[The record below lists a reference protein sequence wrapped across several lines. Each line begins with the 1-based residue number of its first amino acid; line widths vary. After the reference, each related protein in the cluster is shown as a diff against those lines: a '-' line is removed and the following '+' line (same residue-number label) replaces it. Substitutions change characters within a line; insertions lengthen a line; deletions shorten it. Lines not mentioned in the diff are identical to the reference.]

1 MSVKNAAVCRLV
13 CTEREPERERA
24 RDGGTESQGEKGV
37 RYLRL
42 GLRFPLGCRTVTDD
56 RQAGYVVVLV
66 RCAFPTFKLASIAL
80 EIRAITS
87 TQLNETG

>member
-1 MSVKNAAVCRLV
+1 MSRSLTSLKMSVKNAAVCRLV

-56 RQAGYVVVLV
+56 RQAGRPRGRVSPV
-66 RCAFPTFKLASIAL
+66 RVSNI
-80 EIRAITS
+80 
-87 TQLNETG
+87 